1 MQTGGKNMITKN
13 YKIYV
18 MTKRESRNV
27 SLSRATEDE
36 AVSVGIVYFDKFA
49 NFIGDCVV
57 VAIESGYGYSHS
69 IRKIELKEGLKVE
82 ITIL

>member
-1 MQTGGKNMITKN
+1 MITKN

-27 SLSRATEDE
+27 RLSCATEDE
-36 AVSVGIVYFDKFA
+36 AISVGIVFFDKFA

-57 VAIESGYGYSHS
+57 IAIESGYGYSQS
-69 IRKIELKEGLKVE
+69 IRKIELKEGLKIE
-82 ITIL
+82 ITVL

>member
-1 MQTGGKNMITKN
+1 MLTQN

-27 SLSRATEDE
+27 SLSCATEDE
-36 AVSVGIVYFDKFA
+36 AVSVGIVFFDKFA
-49 NFIGDCVV
+49 NFIGDCVI
-57 VAIESGYGYSHS
+57 VAIESGYGYPHS

-82 ITIL
+82 IAVL

>member
-1 MQTGGKNMITKN
+1 MITKN

-27 SLSRATEDE
+27 SLACATEDE
-36 AVSVGIVYFDKFA
+36 ADSVGIVYFDKFA
-49 NFIGDCVV
+49 NFTGDCVI
-57 VAIESGYGYSHS
+57 VAIESGYGYSNT

-82 ITIL
+82 ITVL

>member
-1 MQTGGKNMITKN
+1 MLTQN

-27 SLSRATEDE
+27 SLSCATEDE
-36 AVSVGIVYFDKFA
+36 AVSVGIVFFDKFA
-49 NFIGDCVV
+49 NFIGDCVI
-57 VAIESGYGYSHS
+57 VAIESGHGYPHN

-82 ITIL
+82 IAVL

>member
-1 MQTGGKNMITKN
+1 MITQN
-13 YKIYV
+13 YKIYI

-27 SLSRATEDE
+27 RLSSVTEDE
-36 AVSVGIVYFDKFA
+36 AVSVGIVFFDKFA

-57 VAIESGYGYSHS
+57 VAIENGYGYSHS

-82 ITIL
+82 ITVL

>member
-1 MQTGGKNMITKN
+1 MITKN

-27 SLSRATEDE
+27 GLSCATEDE
-36 AVSVGIVYFDKFA
+36 AVSVGIVFFDKFA

-82 ITIL
+82 CTVL

>member
-1 MQTGGKNMITKN
+1 MITQN

-27 SLSRATEDE
+27 RLSCATEDE
-36 AVSVGIVYFDKFA
+36 AVSVGIVFFDKFA

-57 VAIESGYGYSHS
+57 VAIERGYGYSQS
-69 IRKIELKEGLKVE
+69 IRRIELKEGLKVE
-82 ITIL
+82 ITVL

>member
-1 MQTGGKNMITKN
+1 MVTKN

-27 SLSRATEDE
+27 TLSCVTEDE
-36 AVSVGIVYFDKFA
+36 AVSVGIVFFDKFA

-57 VAIESGYGYSHS
+57 VAIETGYGYSHT

-82 ITIL
+82 ITVL

>member
-1 MQTGGKNMITKN
+1 MITKN

-27 SLSRATEDE
+27 TLSCATEDE
-36 AVSVGIVYFDKFA
+36 AVSVGIVFFDKYA

-57 VAIESGYGYSHS
+57 VAIERGYGYSLS

-82 ITIL
+82 ITVL

>member
-1 MQTGGKNMITKN
+1 MVTQN

-27 SLSRATEDE
+27 TLSSATEDE
-36 AVSVGIVYFDKFA
+36 AISVGIVFFDKFA
-49 NFIGDCVV
+49 NFIGDLVI
-57 VAIESGYGYSHS
+57 VAIERGYGYSHT

-82 ITIL
+82 ITVL